1 MAKKKSPFEVLDKAY
16 LHTQPQEEALT
27 QFTNALLELLGKL
40 RVDDKEDPNKTLF
53 VNFLRDAF
61 YGAEYIITPSNNNID
76 FSISLQEERDEP
88 FVLAE
93 AKRFGTD
100 EMIDDEHINRKALR
114 QLVLYYLR
122 EESKQNRNIRHLIV
136 TDYQKIYLFDKMN
149 FLKLFYEDKTFRKKV
164 LDCDVQGYRT
174 GTIYDEAIKQKIAEV
189 EARIEYTCVD
199 ISKIKREL
207 PAGDTANTTTFG
219 LMAYKQSREVR
230 YLFKLLSEIHLRK
243 LPFQADHNTLNTD
256 FYNELLYIMGV
267 VERIKKGTAYIQRI
281 EESERE
287 PNSLLEQAIRQIE
300 DHQPEL
306 TEEETYDEALGLVIT
321 WVNRLLFL
329 KLLEA
334 QLLRGNM
341 IEQKFLTSANIRSF
355 NELQYLFVRI
365 LGRAEDE
372 RTDVIDAEHPDV
384 LKLWAKKY
392 KNVPY
397 LNSSLFDVTDQE
409 SRLVAIDCLM
419 NGMVSNVYKKTKLRN
434 HGKKADGT
442 VRKILDYILDFLD
455 IYDFG
460 ADASVNVELHTKQSQ
475 KPIINAAVLGLIFEK
490 INGYKD
496 GAFYTP
502 SYISGFVCRE
512 VLYPTALKKLNEHL
526 DTAYANIEDVIQRE
540 DFTDPV
546 RRMKANEAINSL
558 TICDPAVGSGHFLVT
573 MLNELICLKYDLGIL
588 QDCEQHRRLT
598 AYRINVENDELAIV
612 DGEGDYFVYDPKN
625 EDSRKLQKTLFAEK
639 QALIQNCLFGV
650 DLNHKSVE
658 ICRLRLWIE
667 LLKNLY
673 REDKHYCTLPN
684 IDMKIKCGNSLLAK
698 ERVAIG
704 GNAFKSQFDRKTT
717 ELVRIYR
724 EYVEEYKYQTD
735 KKRKA
740 ELLIK
745 MKQTK
750 ECYYVSNSANLF
762 GDKKPKQTTIDI
774 AYDSRFEWMVEFPEV
789 LDAEGN
795 FLGFDAVIGNP
806 PYISIKATGLSVVYG
821 QELKQNKTSQKKKL
835 YATFNPDGDIYALF
849 YELGYKLLKPDGVLA
864 FITSRKWMRNQSCEE
879 LRSFLSQRMNPQ
891 TLVDLRRLQLFHN
904 ATVETCILILTK
916 GENLHHTLCVETNKE
931 DEKAVKEDLT
941 AFAKEEKRIT
951 VHDFSTSDNWVL
963 ATPFEYD
970 MKRQME
976 AGCSLLKDCGIK
988 VTSGIKTGNNNI
1000 FILNSS
1006 EAKDAILNRCTSE
1019 EERRMTEELLQP
1031 LLRGEDISRYA
1042 TNWSDLWLVNTHNG
1056 MEGKFEAVDI
1066 EKLPTLKSYLD
1077 EYYDKISAR
1086 GDQGDTPYN
1095 LRNCAYLEDLSKPMI
1110 VWGELSDKAKFAL
1123 QQGCVPLNTVFF
1135 MTGEHLEEILAVLNS
1150 KAVLWYFHTFKCS
1163 YSGQGTAR
1171 WLKYTVEE
1179 IPVMQ
1184 TFPNELK
1191 EKVKQRMQKEQENEG
1206 EEAKERL
1213 DAEIDE
1219 IIYEAYGFNPEQKAY
1234 LRQWTI

>member
-1 MAKKKSPFEVLDKAY
+1 MLDKAY
-16 LHTQPQEEALT
+16 LHTLPQEETLV

-40 RVDDKEDPNKTLF
+40 RIEDKEDPNKTLF

-76 FSISLQEERDEP
+76 FSISLLEERDEP

-93 AKRFGTD
+93 AKRFGSN
-100 EMIDDEHINRKALR
+100 EMIDDEHMNRKALR

-122 EESKQNRNIRHLIV
+122 EESKQNRNIRNLMV

-149 FLKLFYEDKTFRKKV
+149 FLKLFYEDKAFRKKV

-199 ISKIKREL
+199 LGKIKREL
-207 PAGDTANTTTFG
+207 PTQDTADTAAFG
-219 LMAYKQSREVR
+219 LMAYRQSREVR

-281 EESERE
+281 DESDRE
-287 PNSLLEQAIRQIE
+287 TNSLLEQAIRQIE
-300 DHQPEL
+300 DHQPDL

-341 IEQKFLTSANIRSF
+341 IEQKFLTSANVRSF

-372 RTDVIDAEHPDV
+372 RTTAIDAEQPDI
-384 LKLWAKKY
+384 LKHWAKKY
-392 KNVPY
+392 KDVPY

-409 SRLVAIDCLM
+409 CRFVAIDCLM
-419 NGMVSNVYKKTKLRN
+419 NGTVKNVYKKTKLRN

-442 VRKILDYILDFLD
+442 ARRILDYILDFLD

-460 ADASVNVELHTKQSQ
+460 ADASVNVELHTKQSR

-496 GAFYTP
+496 GAFFTP
-502 SYISGFVCRE
+502 SYISGFICRK
-512 VLYPTALKKLNEHL
+512 VLYQTALKKLNEWL
-526 DTAYANIEDVIQRE
+526 GTAYGDIEDVIQHE
-540 DFTDPV
+540 DFSDP
-546 RRMKANEAINSL
+546 RRRAMANDAINSL
-558 TICDPAVGSGHFLVT
+558 TICDPAVGSGHFLVS

-598 AYRINVENDELAIV
+598 AYRISVENDELAIV
-612 DGEGDYFVYDPKN
+612 DGEGNYFAYTSWN
-625 EDSRKLQKTLFAEK
+625 EDSRKLQKTLFHEK

-650 DLNHKSVE
+650 DLNLKSVE

-673 REDKHYCTLPN
+673 RENKHYCTLPN
-684 IDMKIKCGNSLLAK
+684 IDMKIKCGNSLLSK

-704 GNAFKSQFDRKTT
+704 GNAFKSQFDKKAV
-717 ELVRIYR
+717 ELVDIYR
-724 EYVEEYKYQTD
+724 KDVEDYKYQID

-745 MKQTK
+745 MRQTK
-750 ECYYVSNSANLF
+750 ACYYLSDSANLF
-762 GDKKPKQTTIDI
+762 GDKKPRQTTIDT
-774 AYDSRFEWMVEFPEV
+774 AYDNRFEWMVEFPEV

-821 QELKQNKTSQKKKL
+821 QELKQNRTSQKKKL

-879 LRSFLSQRMNPQ
+879 LRDFLSQQMNPQ
-891 TLVDLRRLQLFHN
+891 TLVDLRKLQLFHN
-904 ATVETCILILTK
+904 ATVETCILILSK
-916 GENLHHTLCVETNKE
+916 EDNCHHTLCVETNKE

-951 VHDFSTSDNWVL
+951 VHDFFTSDNWVL
-963 ATPFEYD
+963 ATPFEYE

-976 AGCSLLKDCGIK
+976 AGCKLLKECGVKINR
-988 VTSGIKTGNNNI
+988 GILTGYNPA
-1000 FILNSS
+1000 FVLSSS
-1006 EAKDAILNRCTSE
+1006 EEKDAILNKCKSD
-1019 EERRMTEELLQP
+1019 EERRMTENILLP
-1031 LLRGEDISRYA
+1031 VLRGEDISQYA
-1042 TNWSDLWLVNTHNG
+1042 INWADLWLVNTHNG
-1056 MEGKFEAVDI
+1056 MEGKFEAVDVDR
-1066 EKLPTLKSYLD
+1066 LPTLKEYLNTHL
-1077 EYYDKISAR
+1077 DKITER
-1086 GDQGDTPYN
+1086 RDQGRTPYN
-1095 LRNCAYLEDLSKPMI
+1095 LRNCAYLEDLKKPMI

-1123 QQGCVPLNTVFF
+1123 QQGYAPLNTVFF
-1135 MTGEHLEEILAVLNS
+1135 MTGNHLEEILGVLNS

-1179 IPVMQ
+1179 IPLMQ
-1184 TFPNELK
+1184 TFPEGLRD
-1191 EKVKQRMQKEQENEG
+1191 KVIQRMQLEKESADT
-1206 EEAKERL
+1206 EEREKI

-1219 IIYEAYGFNPEQKAY
+1219 LIFDAYGFSAEQKAY
-1234 LRQWTI
+1234 LRQWNN